1 MEYKTYDVAFVFG
14 VIFCTHCWW
23 IFLIWNSGQSWL
35 IKFWL
40 LKIQAQKFKPL
51 WTEILRR
58 RKICIHPLTPFFHWF
73 TYFDILKNALP
84 IILKS
89 VWWSFKNQRSEMYIF
104 FVFPCWS
111 SGYMPFW
118 PYPSVS
124 GGKLAQKIGRFGLLK
139 KIKNLSKCFAK
150 IHHFQNWFEFFW
162 PRKKFVRSE
171 PIIFHP

>member
-14 VIFCTHCWW
+14 VIFCKHCWR
-23 IFLIWNSGQSWL
+23 IFLIWNSNRLWL
-35 IKFWL
+35 IKFWS
-40 LKIQAQKFKPL
+40 LKIKAKKKYAPKL
-51 WTEILRR
+51 SPSWTEILRR
-58 RKICIHPLTPFFHWF
+58 RKICIYLLTPFNKTLQAIWQSVLIDFHWF

-124 GGKLAQKIGRFGLLK
+124 GGKLAQKMGRFGFLK

-150 IHHFQNWFEFFW
+150 IHHF
-162 PRKKFVRSE
+162 
-171 PIIFHP
+171 

>member
-1 MEYKTYDVAFVFG
+1 MQNPRTFSNLGPKTKSP
-14 VIFCTHCWW
+14 T
-23 IFLIWNSGQSWL
+23 
-35 IKFWL
+35 KFRPTW
-40 LKIQAQKFKPL
+40 K
-51 WTEILRR
+51 EILRR
-58 RKICIHPLTPFFHWF
+58 RKMSIYSLTPFNKILQAIWPSVLIDFHWF

-124 GGKLAQKIGRFGLLK
+124 GGKLAQKMGHFWFLK
-139 KIKNLSKCFAK
+139 KIKNLSKHFAK
-150 IHHFQNWFEFFW
+150 IHHF
-162 PRKKFVRSE
+162 
-171 PIIFHP
+171 